1 MFIKAI
7 VILAL
12 CASSPALASLGRPD
26 AISVVTLGAR
36 EDAAPLLHATRG
48 IVKAMDERTLVI
60 ERFAHRGEMRF
71 ALTADTV
78 RQGQLVAGATVSVR
92 YRETGKVHVATAV
105 ALWQP
110 APAHH

>member
-1 MFIKAI
+1 VFIKAI

-12 CASSPALASLGRPD
+12 CSTP
-26 AISVVTLGAR
+26 LGASAVTPLPSFDMR

-48 IVKAMDERTLVI
+48 IVKAMDEHTLVI

-78 RQGQLVAGATVSVR
+78 RQGQLVVGATVSVR
-92 YRETGKVHVATAV
+92 YRETGKGHVATAI